1 MGTHMPS
8 RRAFL
13 STVGTSVSLALAG
26 CLTSPQ
32 RVEGY
37 VQFKVID
44 GLREGSG
51 HTTEI
56 PIINVDASYE
66 NGTPP
71 DLVYLNEKWAGQFP
85 IPRMPTV
92 SDSLHRTLTERFDSV
107 RYVVG
112 TTSPGWAE
120 DDESVGSFNVSTTR
134 ENFNRVQ
141 VHSKVTASSDGT
153 DLTIHSVDG
162 LWNFDSNE

>member
-1 MGTHMPS
+1 MPS

-13 STVGTSVSLALAG
+13 STVGTSASLALAG
-26 CLTSPQ
+26 CLNSAR

-37 VQFKVID
+37 VQFKLID
-44 GLREGSG
+44 GLIEEQSR
-51 HTTEI
+51 TTEI
-56 PIINVDASYE
+56 PVINVNASYE
-66 NGTPP
+66 NGVPP
-71 DLVYLNEKWAGQFP
+71 DLVHLNGTWADQFP

-92 SDSLHRTLTERFDSV
+92 PDSLHDALTEQFDSV

-112 TTSPGWAE
+112 TTSPGWA
-120 DDESVGSFNVSTTR
+120 DDDASLGSFNVATTR

-153 DLTIHSVDG
+153 YLTIHSVDG
-162 LWNFDSNE
+162 LWNFDSNDR